1 MMTEEGPCPES
12 FLPGRQML
20 MFWLIEVARTKVRL
34 KFPNS
39 HLLGLG
45 SDFLH
50 RTYLGSD
57 ISGSA
62 RRFPGK
68 DT

>member
-1 MMTEEGPCPES
+1 MMTEEGPS
-12 FLPGRQML
+12 VLPGRQLL
-20 MFWLIEVARTKVRL
+20 MFRLIEVARTKVRL
-34 KFPNS
+34 EFPNS
-39 HLLGLG
+39 HLPGLG
-45 SDFLH
+45 SDLLH

-57 ISGSA
+57 IGGSA